1 MQVQYS
7 SASRSSSEEKV
18 TLDGSG
24 QGVCASGVTFIP
36 ILTPD
41 FVGVHWSR
49 EGGKGELVC
58 WARFVLTKQKT
69 SFLNQHYSVIKQNI
83 TRAYFSFF
91 SSSLSS
97 CRLSILFPI
106 TEPSSGSTDGGV
118 DGLLNGVDVKQ
129 VFGLECGRSPL
140 TGVGFILRDGPD
152 ALKEEQSAC
161 QPNLSIQIGR

>member
-1 MQVQYS
+1 MFGTRFSERHEKTRGNSILNIKEFLASYINNDLWLIRACSIVSCFSRFTPSGGHLPEMQVQYS

-24 QGVCASGVTFIP
+24 QGVCTSGVTFVP

-69 SFLNQHYSVIKQNI
+69 SFLNQHYPVIKQ
-83 TRAYFSFF
+83 YMKHK
-91 SSSLSS
+91 
-97 CRLSILFPI
+97 SILF
-106 TEPSSGSTDGGV
+106 S
-118 DGLLNGVDVKQ
+118 LQ
-129 VFGLECGRSPL
+129 
-140 TGVGFILRDGPD
+140 
-152 ALKEEQSAC
+152 Q
-161 QPNLSIQIGR
+161 LSFLM